1 MKQHFRLG
9 FAALVLA
16 PYTAEAQNANP
27 IVLPTVE
34 VVGVSPVA
42 GSGIDPDKIPSSS
55 STMRSVS
62 YTHLTLP
69 TKRIV

>member
-16 PYTAEAQNANP
+16 PYAAAAQNANP

-55 STMRSVS
+55 S
-62 YTHLTLP
+62 
-69 TKRIV
+69 K